1 MANPFDQFD
10 EQSQSYG
17 NRPDGSRKGRGFLGE
32 IPIPGTTDV
41 ATEYSVGVNI
51 DGKDVDIPTLI
62 PTLSKE
68 EVAAVI
74 EAARNNQ
81 FPPEDIIAKAAD
93 FARSRIADGKPLYA
107 TEEESSNPFDAF
119 DIQDNQQSLPEES
132 TLQQINREGGEF
144 LADQP
149 AVTFATELASAINRG
164 AINIADFF
172 TTKPV
177 NGLLAA
183 AGIDASLP
191 SLNELPGIKQATQ
204 GGFMEEGM
212 ARDITQKAGEYVAP
226 GVATGQAIRSA
237 TSIAPTVASGAQTVG
252 SNILKSMGAGNMADD
267 AVLAGKAG
275 FGGGI
280 GQEVGG
286 DTGEMIGALLAPASG
301 AATKAVARQIAKTG
315 KLIPKEMPEKL
326 LESAM
331 KFRPSIKPEQRA
343 NMTRTA
349 LREGVMPTVKGLEKI
364 ATRLDSLDTGLN
376 KIIDDATRRGVTIPK
391 GVIFKELKQV
401 RGKMGGAKINAQSD
415 LKAIDSVAKQF
426 NQNLSKMN
434 KSRLTPRELQDLKT
448 DAYKRINF
456 DLTQGKASFAK
467 NEAMKSMARQAKESL
482 EGLDPDIK
490 GLNRQMGDLLELN
503 KELERVVSRLDNRN
517 LISLDTAVK
526 IGAGASTGTTT
537 GTVAGTAASILGA
550 PRVKAKTAMIL
561 ENLRVNANTIK
572 SLEKLDPEISKSLL
586 FEALKVK
593 ENLESQLED
602 E

>member
-10 EQSQSYG
+10 NQSEG
-17 NRPDGSRKGRGFLGE
+17 
-32 IPIPGTTDV
+32 
-41 ATEYSVGVNI
+41 
-51 DGKDVDIPTLI
+51 
-62 PTLSKE
+62 
-68 EVAAVI
+68 
-74 EAARNNQ
+74 
-81 FPPEDIIAKAAD
+81 
-93 FARSRIADGKPLYA
+93 
-107 TEEESSNPFDAF
+107 NPFDAF
-119 DIQDNQQSLPEES
+119 DAVNNDSEQPKNES
-132 TLQQINREGGEF
+132 QLEKINREGGEF
-144 LADQP
+144 LNNQP
-149 AVTFATELASAINRG
+149 VVNFATELASAINRG
-164 AINIADFF
+164 AIDIADFF

-177 NGLLAA
+177 NGLLSA

-191 SLNELPGIKQATQ
+191 SLKDLPGIKQATQ
-204 GGFMEEGM
+204 GGFMEEGI

-226 GVATGQAIRSA
+226 GVATGQAIRAAS
-237 TSIAPTVASGAQTVG
+237 SIAPTVASGAQTVG
-252 SNILKSMGAGNMADD
+252 SNILKNMGSGTMADD
-267 AVLAGKAG
+267 AVLAAKAG

-280 GQEVGG
+280 GQEAGG
-286 DTGEMIGALLAPASG
+286 DPGEMIGALLAPASG
-301 AATKAVARQIAKTG
+301 AATKEVARQIAKAG

-364 ATRLDSLDTGLN
+364 ATRLDTLDTGLN

-482 EGLDPDIK
+482 EGIDPDIQ

-537 GTVAGTAASILGA
+537 GTVAGTAASVLGA
-550 PRVKAKTAMIL
+550 PRVKAKTAMVL

-572 SLEKLDPEISKSLL
+572 SLERIDPAASKALL
-586 FEALKVK
+586 FEALKIK
-593 ENLESQLED
+593 ENLEKQLE
-602 E
+602 EE